1 MAKKRPLTK
10 RQRRKRKIIIFIIE
24 LIVLLVLIGVLW
36 VAMKMGKIQ
45 RHEIKEVEVVKN
57 KVDNT
62 TTTAMDKYTT
72 FALFGLDNRTN
83 GSYDSGNADTIM
95 VVSIDNKTKEIKIA
109 SVYRDTYLKVSDKSY
124 NKINAAYAQG
134 GAKESL
140 VALNQS
146 LDLHI
151 TDYVAVDWYALA
163 KSVNLLGG
171 IKVKVTSGEA
181 TLINQYCSEAEHSTG
196 IKSTRGKVV
205 AGMNTLDG
213 IQALSYARIRHIGND
228 FQRTERQ
235 RTVVTAM
242 LDKAKEASVSTLLS
256 MLDEILPKIS
266 TSMSNGEM
274 VSLAKDM
281 TKYSISETTG
291 FPYFHTGMTVGRYG
305 DCLVPADLMNN
316 VSKLHEFL
324 FLNESYIPSK
334 PMKAIS
340 DAIIRETGVRY
351 VPAEKPKP

>member
-1 MAKKRPLTK
+1 MSKKRPLTK
-10 RQRRKRKIIIFIIE
+10 KQRRKRKIIIFIIE

-45 RHEIKEVEVVKN
+45 RHEIKETEVVKN
-57 KVDNT
+57 EIDKT

-72 FALFGLDNRTN
+72 FALFGLDNRTK

-95 VVSIDNKTKEIKIA
+95 VVSIDNKTKEVKIA
-109 SVYRDTYLKVSDKSY
+109 SVYRDTYLKVDNNAY

-134 GAKESL
+134 GSTQSL
-140 VALNQS
+140 KAINQS

-163 KSVNLLGG
+163 KSVDLLGG

-181 TLINQYCSEAEHSTG
+181 SLINEYCYEAEISTG

-205 AGMNTLDG
+205 SGTNTLDG
-213 IQALSYARIRHIGND
+213 IQALSYARIRAIGND
-228 FQRTERQ
+228 FKRTERQ
-235 RTVVTAM
+235 RIVVSAM
-242 LDKAKEASVSTLLS
+242 LDKAKEASVSTLIS

-266 TSMSNGEM
+266 TSMTYGEM
-274 VSLAKDM
+274 ASLAKDV
-281 TKYSISETTG
+281 TKYAISDTTG
-291 FPYFHTGMTVGRYG
+291 FPYAHKGMKVGRYG

-334 PMKAIS
+334 DLKTIN

-351 VPAEKPKP
+351 IPEENPKP